1 MCQLIVYFFIRLAG
15 ICIAIIFIASSWS
28 SVRELMNEEMYAKY
42 DVCLYFNGTDNT
54 VPFDVRLYADGKFS
68 VGMFTVFKSWHFKHC
83 KQEYF
88 LLLIVKKTYEHK
100 IYRSILV
107 YLCMQE
113 TSMERHYKPKLIT

>member
-1 MCQLIVYFFIRLAG
+1 MIPIVSHMILH
-15 ICIAIIFIASSWS
+15 
-28 SVRELMNEEMYAKY
+28 N
-42 DVCLYFNGTDNT
+42 
-54 VPFDVRLYADGKFS
+54 
-68 VGMFTVFKSWHFKHC
+68 C